1 MLEEREGRS
10 TQAGGGPAGCPEGP
24 PSGVVE
30 GSRGRKGTRCR
41 SVKGG
46 RGLPAECKTPAT
58 ATARAGRPIS
68 AGAYSWG
75 QGWAEPLAETDADSL
90 CPSLSSW
97 EPRTQLHSLGQC
109 ARHCIYCGSAGEGDI
124 ASVLRTGNAGSERY
138 SNVARVTQ
146 PPRGRA
152 GVTLLV
158 SNSWAFLATD
168 LQGGRPGRGTGGKQ
182 LGECVCESPT
192 PVVLGERPGCSFL
205 QNLNY
210 EDWMGE
216 KPPPHSLFVPR
227 CQLVPLGRRRLGLC
241 CLPGARALQ
250 AAAGS

>member
-1 MLEEREGRS
+1 M
-10 TQAGGGPAGCPEGP
+10 
-24 PSGVVE
+24 
-30 GSRGRKGTRCR
+30 
-41 SVKGG
+41 KGG
-46 RGLPAECKTPAT
+46 QGLPAECKTQNPGHGQGRAT
-58 ATARAGRPIS
+58 HFRRGLQL
-68 AGAYSWG
+68 G

-109 ARHCIYCGSAGEGDI
+109 ARHCIYCGSAEEGDI
-124 ASVLRTGNAGSERY
+124 ASALRTGNAGSERY

-158 SNSWAFLATD
+158 SSSWASLATD

-241 CLPGARALQ
+241 CLPGARALR